1 MVECSLWPSFEMA
14 SPVLFVLILG
24 LGFQVVFARDHYSEG
39 FMDKLSSG
47 MKFATNILGKVPV
60 SSQFNRF

>member
-14 SPVLFVLILG
+14 SPVLILG

>member
-1 MVECSLWPSFEMA
+1 MA